1 MKAKPFIGCIQFLF
15 QQSLEN
21 KKNGT
26 TSLNG
31 VKEME
36 MFGLGK
42 KMFVRL
48 ERDDGLV
55 IQNSCCFIGTLVQF
69 LALCY
74 GAPKCNSIS
83 KVLLFVYIAV
93 VTPW

>member
-36 MFGLGK
+36 IFGLGK
-42 KMFVRL
+42 KKFVRL

-55 IQNSCCFIGTLVQF
+55 IQNTCCLIGTYVVGL
-69 LALCY
+69 LM
-74 GAPKCNSIS
+74 CNSNA

-93 VTPW
+93 VTHGEK

>member
-36 MFGLGK
+36 IFGLGK
-42 KMFVRL
+42 KKSL
-48 ERDDGLV
+48 
-55 IQNSCCFIGTLVQF
+55 
-69 LALCY
+69 
-74 GAPKCNSIS
+74 
-83 KVLLFVYIAV
+83 
-93 VTPW
+93 